1 MKYKFDFIKNKNKFF
16 AFSLSLIVIIC
27 IFIGINGVDL
37 DIQFKGG
44 TIITYSYT
52 GDIDVN
58 TAKSY
63 INEVYKDNINIQQ
76 TEDVSTKSKH
86 LKVSFTSS
94 DGLTTGEIT
103 AVSEKLEEKF
113 PNSQMMEEQIS
124 NVKPSIGRDFF
135 LKSLVAIALA
145 FIMMIIYIAIRF
157 KNIGGISA
165 GLMAVVALF
174 HDVFIVFGIF
184 VILKYPIDNNF
195 IAVVLTI
202 LGYSVN
208 DTIVIYDRVR
218 ENKRLLGKRVKVDEL
233 MNRSINQSLNR
244 SINTTVSTVIALL
257 CVSGVALYFNV
268 TTILSFSIPMV
279 LGMIS
284 GVYSTLFIAGPLWVT
299 YKQYQQKKSSKR

>member
-16 AFSLSLIVIIC
+16 IFSLSLIVIIC
-27 IFIGINGVDL
+27 IFIFVNGVSL

-52 GDIDVN
+52 GDID
-58 TAKSY
+58 TKLAKSY
-63 INEVYKDNINIQQ
+63 VNNIYKDNVNIQQ
-76 TEDVSTKSKH
+76 TEDVATKTKKI
-86 LKVSFTSS
+86 KVSLTSS
-94 DGLTTGEIT
+94 DGLTTEQITEI
-103 AVSEKLEEKF
+103 SNELETKF
-113 PNSQMMEEQIS
+113 SSSNIKEEQIS

-135 LKSLVAIALA
+135 LKSLVAIGFA

-157 KNIGGISA
+157 KNIGGLSA
-165 GLMAVVALF
+165 GVMAVVALL
-174 HDVFIVFGIF
+174 HDVIIVFGVF

-218 ENKRLLGKRVKVDEL
+218 ENKRLLGKRVKIDEL
-233 MNRSINQSLNR
+233 MNLSINQSLSR
-244 SINTTVSTVIALL
+244 SINTTVSTVIALIV
-257 CVSGVALYFNV
+257 VSVVAMVFNIH
-268 TTILSFSIPMV
+268 TILTFSVPMV

-299 YKQYQQKKSSKR
+299 YSQYKEKKHKK